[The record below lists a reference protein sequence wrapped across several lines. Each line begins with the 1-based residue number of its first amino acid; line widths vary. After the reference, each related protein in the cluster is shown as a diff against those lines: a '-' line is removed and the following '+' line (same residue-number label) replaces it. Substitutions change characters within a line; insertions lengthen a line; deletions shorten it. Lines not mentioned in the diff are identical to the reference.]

1 MMPNVFPLA
10 STPTNLLLSHF
21 PDLILELASGT
32 FLAIDIIKAIVCSA
46 AAPMFPDLGQ
56 SIQFSASSRFNH
68 ESRLGTHGEFTTM
81 IPSFVAALTSAVAQC
96 KGQHGL
102 LTPIRKSKQP

>member
-21 PDLILELASGT
+21 PELMLELASGI

-56 SIQFSASSRFNH
+56 RIHVSGDSRFDQ
-68 ESRLGTHGEFTTM
+68 ETRLATHGEFTTM
-81 IPSFVAALTSAVAQC
+81 IPSFVAALTSAMVRR
-96 KGQHGL
+96 KGQRGFL
-102 LTPIRKSKQP
+102 APIIKGN